1 MEYILVSIFFGF
13 ITGAIGRYIA
23 KEKNR
28 SSSEGFWFGFLLSL
42 FGVLIIALMPTKES
56 PVIYSKDEII
66 DYSNNK
72 SVPAKDK
79 FIWISI
85 FVIILILFLYSGFVR
100 GDFK

>member
-42 FGVLIIALMPTKES
+42 FGVLIVALLPTKDVNSQQNKLGEKS
-56 PVIYSKDEII
+56 NKRKLLYYDII
-66 DYSNNK
+66 
-72 SVPAKDK
+72 V
-79 FIWISI
+79 FGIVL
-85 FVIILILFLYSGFVR
+85 VIIYYLIKTFIL
-100 GDFK
+100 